1 MRVLGID
8 PGTIT
13 AGWGVVE
20 KTGNR
25 LRLVAY
31 GTVSPGRR
39 GLYEQRLKQIYDGL
53 MAVIAEHKPDV
64 LAIEEAFYGKNIKAA
79 IRIGEGR
86 AVALLCA
93 AHAGLPVAEY
103 AARVVKKS
111 AVGVGTA
118 HKTQVQQMVKAIL
131 SLPAVP
137 EPEDA
142 ADALAIALCHCNR
155 VQGSGFGVQQ
165 RK

>member
-25 LRLVAY
+25 VRLIAY
-31 GTVSPGRR
+31 GTVAPGRR
-39 GLYEQRLKQIYDGL
+39 GRYEQRLKQVYDGL
-53 MAVIAEHKPDV
+53 MRVIAEHSPDV
-64 LAIEEAFYGKNIKAA
+64 VAIEEVFYGKNIKAA

-93 AHAGLPVAEY
+93 AHARLPVAEY

-118 HKTQVQQMVKAIL
+118 HKSQVQQMVKAIL
-131 SLPAVP
+131 GLPAIP

-155 VQGSGFGVQQ
+155 ATAP
-165 RK
+165 

>member
-39 GLYEQRLKQIYDGL
+39 GLYQDRLKQIFDGITR
-53 MAVIAEHKPDV
+53 VIQEHFPDV
-64 LAIEEAFYGKNIKAA
+64 LAIESPFYGKNIKAA

-86 AVALLCA
+86 AIALLCA

-103 AARVVKKS
+103 APRVVKKS
-111 AVGVGTA
+111 AVGVGAA
-118 HKTQVQQMVKAIL
+118 HKSQVQHMVKAIL
-131 SLPAVP
+131 GLSTIP

-155 VQGSGFGVQQ
+155 IRGSEVRGQ
-165 RK
+165 

>member
-13 AGWGVVE
+13 AGWGVIE
-20 KTGNR
+20 KTGSR

-39 GLYEQRLKQIYDGL
+39 GSYPDRLKNIYDGL
-53 MAVIAEHKPDV
+53 TQVIRKYAPDFV
-64 LAIEEAFYGKNIKAA
+64 ALEEAFYGKNIKAA

-86 AVALLCA
+86 AIALLCA
-93 AHAGLPVAEY
+93 ARAGLPVAEY

-118 HKTQVQQMVKAIL
+118 HKTQVQQMVKAVL
-131 SLPAVP
+131 GLKTAP

-155 VQGSGFGVQQ
+155 TSLA
-165 RK
+165 

>member
-20 KTGNR
+20 KQGGR
-25 LRLVAY
+25 LRLIAY
-31 GTVSPGRR
+31 GVVAPGRR
-39 GLYEQRLKQIYDGL
+39 GAYEARLKQIFDGITE
-53 MAVIAEHKPDV
+53 VIQKHRPDV
-64 LAIEEAFYGKNIKAA
+64 LAIEEVFYGKNIQAA

-93 AHAGLPVAEY
+93 AHARIPVAEY

-111 AVGVGTA
+111 AVGVGNA
-118 HKTQVQQMVKAIL
+118 HKSQVQQMIKAL
-131 SLPAVP
+131 LGLPAAP

-142 ADALAIALCHCNR
+142 SDALAIAICHCNR
-155 VQGSGFGVQQ
+155 S
-165 RK
+165 